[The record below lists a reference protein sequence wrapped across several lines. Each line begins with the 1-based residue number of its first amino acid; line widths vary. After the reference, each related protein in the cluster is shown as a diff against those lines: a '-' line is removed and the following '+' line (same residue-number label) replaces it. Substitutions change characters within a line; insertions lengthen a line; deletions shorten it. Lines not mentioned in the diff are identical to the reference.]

1 MKLEPYFR
9 LMAEHGASDLY
20 FTTGAPVS
28 VRIEGDIRSVGK
40 DELAPGVIK
49 RLVYEVLS
57 DDQVATFEAE
67 KELNL
72 GISLPEI
79 GRFRLNVYY
88 QRGEVSMVVRYIKS
102 VIPEIEALNLPPVLK
117 DLVSYPSGL
126 VLVVGATGSG
136 KSTTL
141 ASMVDYRNSTRAD
154 HILTIEDPIEYVFSH
169 KRSIVGQREVGLD
182 TWSYGNALREA
193 MREAPD
199 LIMIGEIRD
208 RTTMEAAI
216 AYADTGHLCLS
227 TLHAINSNQALE
239 RIINFFPAEAKQQIL
254 MDLSLN
260 LRGIV
265 SQRLVSTKASTR
277 IPAVEVLVNTSY
289 AGELIKKGE
298 FRALKDVMEKGATS
312 GMQTFDQSLY
322 ELYRSGR
329 ITLKDAMDHADSRG
343 DLEWR
348 VNFGG
353 GMKTLKKAKETLD
366 FPSDALD
373 DLSGGM
379 DDLTP
384 PGG

>member
-9 LMAEHGASDLY
+9 LMAQHNASDLY

-28 VRIEGDIRSVGK
+28 VRIEGDIRSVGS
-40 DELAPGVIK
+40 ESLGPGVAKSLI
-49 RLVYEVLS
+49 YEILS

-72 GISLPEI
+72 GLSLPDI

-88 QRGEVSMVVRYIKS
+88 QRSEVSMVVRYIKTT
-102 VIPEIEALNLPPVLK
+102 IPEIEALNLPPVLK
-117 DLVSYPSGL
+117 DLVSYPTGL
-126 VLVVGATGSG
+126 ILVVGSTGSG

-154 HILTIEDPIEYVFSH
+154 HILTIEDPIEYVFKH

-208 RTTMEAAI
+208 RSTMEAAI

-239 RIINFFPAEAKQQIL
+239 RIINFFPTEAKQQIL

-265 SQRLVSTKASTR
+265 SQRLVATKESAR

-289 AGELIKKGE
+289 ASELIKKGE
-298 FRALKDVMEKGATS
+298 FRTLKEVMERGATS

-322 ELYRSGR
+322 ELYRSGK

-353 GMKTLKKAKETLD
+353 GMKGLKKAKDNLTFASDAIEGS
-366 FPSDALD
+366 PSDLD
-373 DLSGGM
+373 DLKS
-379 DDLTP
+379 P
-384 PGG
+384 EE